1 MRATQVLHVKLDEAL
16 RQIFGEERLA
26 LRRVSERL
34 GEMATQEEPI
44 EIMYSL
50 KLQGEPKPM
59 VFEALVQVED
69 PVLVPMRQLVQV
81 HARAPSP
88 SSASSVC
95 SLPLLAQLRI
105 DAAGWQ

>member
-16 RQIFGEERLA
+16 RQIFGEERLP

-69 PVLVPMRQLVQV
+69 PVLIPMRELVQV
-81 HARAPSP
+81 PAPSP
-88 SSASSVC
+88 SSASSVAPC
-95 SLPLLAQLRI
+95 HSLPNCLLML
-105 DAAGWQ
+105 AG